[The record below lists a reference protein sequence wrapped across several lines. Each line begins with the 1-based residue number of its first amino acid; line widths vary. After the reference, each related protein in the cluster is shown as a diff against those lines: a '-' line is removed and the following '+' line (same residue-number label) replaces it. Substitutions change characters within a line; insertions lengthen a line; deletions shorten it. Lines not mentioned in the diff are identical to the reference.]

1 MNQDAVAYAKVK
13 LEELL
18 AFFHINAEIDVN
30 EGEDRVELDIQTADS
45 GRLIGHHGETL
56 RSLQYILNQIV
67 ARHTGE
73 RSFIAIDVAGY
84 KKGRAETLTAKAK
97 ATAEEVISTGK
108 EKVLGPLNAA
118 ERRVVHMAIGDI
130 EELETE
136 STGVDP
142 HRKVIIRK
150 RGNDQTEDTTG
161 DDS

>member
-1 MNQDAVAYAKVK
+1 MDQDAVAYAKVK

-30 EGEDRVELDIQTADS
+30 ESEDRVELDIQTSDS

-67 ARHTGE
+67 ARRTGE
-73 RSFIAIDVAGY
+73 RSFLALDVAGY

-97 ATAEEVISTGK
+97 AAAEEVISTGK
-108 EKVLGPLNAA
+108 EHTLGPLNAA
-118 ERRVVHMAIGDI
+118 ERRVVHVAIGDI
-130 EELETE
+130 EDLETE

-142 HRKVIIRK
+142 HRRVIIRK
-150 RGNDQTEDTTG
+150 RGKHQTSEPAVKDT
-161 DDS
+161 

>member
-18 AFFHINAEIDVN
+18 AFFHINAEIKVN
-30 EGEDRVELDIQTADS
+30 ETEDRAELDIQTSDS

-56 RSLQYILNQIV
+56 RSLQYLLNQIV

-73 RSFIAIDVAGY
+73 RSFVALDVAGY

-97 ATAEEVISTGK
+97 AVAEEVLESGK

-130 EELETE
+130 EQLETE
-136 STGVDP
+136 SRGIDP
-142 HRKVIIRK
+142 HRRVVIRK
-150 RGNDQTEDTTG
+150 RGNTDQDAQG
-161 DDS
+161 DGS